1 MQLTMVARVLLCVRL
16 QASLFYHS
24 AKASFPDVE
33 LDIDVGSR
41 PGDFHDSCEI
51 CQSQHSP
58 AGASRGDHLVQPTI
72 HFGPEHI
79 DVLYA
84 ILMEVKAPYD
94 EYDRLAALSWQQA
107 SRPDGFLM
115 VLSYAKQWL
124 LADCVDGVVGSAVTI
139 SDGDDSDDNDEFED
153 AITPPSL
160 FLRAAMRHGLK
171 INFVERQDGERA
183 SGCAVT
189 WTWVLGATWG
199 SMKQSCVEDEIR
211 LEVQSI
217 RMFEKT
223 GVAGEGYSLIQDFGA
238 NTPDDGCSDD
248 EPTASPVFRF
258 ACVVPA
264 YQSRLVGHQPVLK
277 VHIDKSIVIAVK
289 DQTIVKWM
297 GLLAPVYDW
306 WNEWNASH
314 PSITSA
320 QDNAMK
326 IAPISQISVSVE
338 RLCFLF
344 AVHDRFC
351 FGSTLD
357 KFTISTSEPTHETVQ
372 SLFRSSKLRL
382 FSSTEDLLSM
392 QRAMALGE
400 PLREHEI
407 LVVEHAV
414 LSKSSHSRTQWSL
427 DSYACKHSPSAS
439 ESHVNGR
446 HLGFTG
452 DVHEDEIAMYNYK
465 ISLPSI
471 RVDIDVE
478 EMETLAWIAG
488 KWSFFLP
495 DPALP
500 SVKTPSTKGAVCR
513 SKWRMKIPSLR
524 ATLSDKRSPSSQF
537 IAAVDNCEWNA
548 NMCSLGSYQR
558 YSASSIVVT
567 EGEHAFIQIIGNQ
580 RLETPAVCVDYEVFS
595 LEDGLLPSSL
605 RLQAPQTAEVN
616 IFSEKI
622 VARMYLPH
630 VETLV
635 KWAGMW
641 MLSFELGFMLST
653 CFGYD
658 SDGFRRNLSKLATRQ
673 NAVGHTDRGSELK
686 VSARIAQGLELT
698 VVHPDQTR
706 PRSGKIDN
714 HGEPT
719 AVGLLETS
727 TVLIDVRQG
736 GKLAAGQIE
745 VKGSVRNVQI
755 TDQTS
760 PSVMPTSGSDM
771 PNRRCVGSPQGMLK
785 TDSDIAAFGGSKNSL
800 DFGVTY
806 TRANRGGVPR
816 EDRDKLQDHC
826 AVRVRLESVCIAYL
840 HRVYKQ
846 FHHYVADHIV
856 ELFLSS
862 DLFNQRITS
871 DGANS
876 AYKRFVI
883 DTSMLPVSTGE
894 VVDMYLE
901 ATQHGRSAVQMV
913 PSLHVE
919 VVANDLTLALP
930 RSSFSQDSIIL
941 HCTNA
946 RFWSSGIDPSTSEF
960 LENGAFA
967 DEGRVSNGGLLSDA
981 NVAKAQQSRRVEL
994 RNMKRQI
1001 KNQRARILSNRSQL
1015 FIDLKNAT
1023 QQAQNYLHEGFE
1035 SLPAAEDAVKI
1046 IHGKILQ
1053 LDQQLEELGQY
1064 LAKVDDAIEVAR
1076 AEGEAFNQGG
1086 RDSFVFLSQASTST
1100 RLRGRSA
1107 SIERIRDAVSGM
1119 SQHLIAPL
1127 FVAEDA
1133 EFHDARTASDAT
1145 MLSSLEK
1152 EEDMSTSSVGLFEFE
1167 LVDLSGMTSNSAAP
1181 LFHHSLLTGR
1191 IDLEPES
1198 LSETSLSS
1206 YLNITLSL
1214 NELSIGASPE
1224 QYVTLLGMIYEN
1236 FKELSFIVD
1245 EDTYPLC
1252 SSCGGHHYDYEY
1264 CNAIWL
1270 QIPVRIGDAAL
1281 RVSAADHSIADVFCE
1296 QLELMFTM
1304 RTDDS
1309 LEFSTTALSFTAIDV
1324 RPTHSATASEIIRP
1338 IAGDGVQI
1346 QYKQKSTWTEVVYD
1360 LKVHN
1365 TNWLVIYPALEE
1377 AVRFFIDPI
1386 FSEGEFLDF
1395 DVGFMPPPPPDWSKL
1410 DFHLA
1415 THGCLF
1421 SLLEDFSKLDSRA
1434 LVMLTDATAT
1444 YSQSQASDGLP
1455 DMSKWHIEI
1464 DQNGVYFSQLP
1475 DLQVRL
1481 LFLISRLVSMSTCR
1495 SHSNTF
1501 AALC

>member
-1 MQLTMVARVLLCVRL
+1 M
-16 QASLFYHS
+16 
-24 AKASFPDVE
+24 
-33 LDIDVGSR
+33 
-41 PGDFHDSCEI
+41 
-51 CQSQHSP
+51 
-58 AGASRGDHLVQPTI
+58 QPTI

-94 EYDRLAALSWQQA
+94 EYDRLSALSWQQA
-107 SRPDGFLM
+107 SRPDGFQM
-115 VLSYAKQWL
+115 VLAYAKQWL
-124 LADCVDGVVGSAVTI
+124 LADCLDGVVGNAITV
-139 SDGDDSDDNDEFED
+139 SDGDDSDDDDEFED

-171 INFVERQDGERA
+171 IAFAERQDLERA
-183 SGCAVT
+183 GESAVS
-189 WTWVLGATWG
+189 WTWILGSTWG
-199 SMKQSCVEDEIR
+199 SIKQSCVEDEIR

-217 RMFEKT
+217 RMMEQT
-223 GVAGEGYSLIQDFGA
+223 GVDGGGYSLIQDLGA
-238 NTPDDGCSDD
+238 TASIDSDE
-248 EPTASPVFRF
+248 EPTATPVLRF

-277 VHIDKSIVIAVK
+277 VHIDKPVVIAVK
-289 DQTIVKWM
+289 DQTVVKWM
-297 GLLAPVYDW
+297 SLLAPVYDW
-306 WNEWNASH
+306 WIEWNASH
-314 PSITSA
+314 PSIGAA
-320 QDNAMK
+320 QDSTMK
-326 IAPISQISVSVE
+326 VAPISQISVSLE
-338 RLCFLF
+338 RLCLLF
-344 AVHDRFC
+344 AVHDDFC

-357 KFTISTSEPTHETVQ
+357 KFAISTSEPTQETVQ
-372 SLFRSSKLRL
+372 SLFRTNQLRL
-382 FSSTEDLLSM
+382 FSSSEDLLSL
-392 QRAMALGE
+392 QRAMSSRE
-400 PLREHEI
+400 SLREHDI

-414 LSKSSHSRTQWSL
+414 LSKSSHSRTHWSL
-427 DSYACKHSPSAS
+427 DSYSCKHSPDPS
-439 ESHVNGR
+439 ETHVNGK

-452 DVHEDEIAMYNYK
+452 DAHEDEIAMYNYK
-465 ISLPSI
+465 VNLPSI

-478 EMETLAWIAG
+478 EMEALAWVIG

-495 DPALP
+495 DPVPPAAQ
-500 SVKTPSTKGAVCR
+500 TPMTKSAVCR
-513 SKWRMKIPSLR
+513 SKWRMKVSSLR
-524 ATLSDKRSPSSQF
+524 ATLSDKRSQSTQF
-537 IAAVDNCEWNA
+537 ALVVDNCEWKA
-548 NMCSLGSYQR
+548 NMCSLSSYQR
-558 YSASSIVVT
+558 FSASSIVVT
-567 EGEHAFIQIIGNQ
+567 EGGRAFIQILGNQ
-580 RLETPAVCVDYEVFS
+580 RLETPAVCVDYEAIS
-595 LEDGLLPSSL
+595 LDGGLLPPSHL
-605 RLQAPQTAEVN
+605 LQASHTAEVN

-622 VARMYLPH
+622 VARVFLPY
-630 VETLV
+630 VEALV
-635 KWAGMW
+635 KWAGIW
-641 MLSFELGFMLST
+641 VKAYELGFMLST

-658 SDGFRRNLSKLATRQ
+658 SDGFRRNLSKLVTNQDAT
-673 NAVGHTDRGSELK
+673 GSADLANELK

-698 VVHPDQTR
+698 IVHPDETR

-714 HGEPT
+714 YGEPT
-719 AVGLLETS
+719 EVGRLETS
-727 TVLIDVRQG
+727 TVLIDVHQG
-736 GKLAAGQIE
+736 GKLAPGQIE
-745 VKGSVRNVQI
+745 VKGNIRNVQI
-755 TDQTS
+755 TDLTS
-760 PSVMPTSGSDM
+760 PNTMPASGSEM
-771 PNRRCVGSPQGMLK
+771 PNRRFVGSPQGMLNL
-785 TDSDIAAFGGSKNSL
+785 DSDVAAFGGSKNVL
-800 DFGVTY
+800 DFAVTY
-806 TRANRGGVPR
+806 SSANRRSVPR
-816 EDRDKLQDHC
+816 EDRDRLQDHC
-826 AVRVRLESVCIAYL
+826 VVRVRLESVCIAYL

-846 FHHYVADHIV
+846 FHHYVADHIM
-856 ELFLSS
+856 ELVLGS
-862 DLFNQRITS
+862 DLFTREMTGDDAS
-871 DGANS
+871 S
-876 AYKRFVI
+876 ACKRFVI
-883 DTSMLPVSTGE
+883 DTSMLPVST
-894 VVDMYLE
+894 DE
-901 ATQHGRSAVQMV
+901 AVKLYREAMGRVTSAIQVL
-913 PSLHVE
+913 PLLHVE
-919 VVANDLTLALP
+919 LVANDLTLALP

-960 LENGAFA
+960 LESGAFA
-967 DEGRVSNGGLLSDA
+967 DEGRVSNGGLLTDA

-1053 LDQQLEELGQY
+1053 LDHQLEELGQY

-1086 RDSFVFLSQASTST
+1086 RDSFVFLSQAATSS
-1100 RLRGRSA
+1100 RLRGRTA
-1107 SIERIRDAVSGM
+1107 SIDRIRDAVSGM

-1145 MLSSLEK
+1145 MLSSLTK

-1167 LVDLSGMTSNSAAP
+1167 LVDLSGMTSNSTAP

-1191 IDLEPES
+1191 IDMDPES
-1198 LSETSLSS
+1198 LSETALSS

-1236 FKELSFIVD
+1236 FKELSYIVD

-1281 RVSAADHSIADVFCE
+1281 RISAADHSIADIFCE

-1309 LEFSTTALSFTAIDV
+1309 LEFTTTALSFTAIDV
-1324 RPTHSATASEIIRP
+1324 RPTHSATACEIIRP
-1338 IAGDGVQI
+1338 IAGDGLQV
-1346 QYKQKSTWTEVVYD
+1346 QYKQKSTWTEVAYD

-1377 AVRFFIDPI
+1377 AVRFFMDPI
-1386 FSEGEFLDF
+1386 LSEDEFLDF
-1395 DVGFMPPPPPDWSKL
+1395 DVGFMPPPPPDWSKQ
-1410 DFHLA
+1410 DFRLS

-1434 LVMLTDATAT
+1434 LVMLTDINAAF
-1444 YSQSQASDGLP
+1444 SQSQASDGLP

-1464 DQNGVYFSQLP
+1464 DQNGLYFSQLP
-1475 DLQVRL
+1475 DLQV
-1481 LFLISRLVSMSTCR
+1481 
-1495 SHSNTF
+1495 
-1501 AALC
+1501 